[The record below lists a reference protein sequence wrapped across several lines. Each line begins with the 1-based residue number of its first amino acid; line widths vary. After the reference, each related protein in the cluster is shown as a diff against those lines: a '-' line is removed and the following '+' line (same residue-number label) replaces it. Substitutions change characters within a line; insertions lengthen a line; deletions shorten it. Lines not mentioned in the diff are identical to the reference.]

1 MRKIREILS
10 KRQIAPT
17 WQWVGG
23 RPWARSA
30 NSHPPWPPHVIPP
43 DVSTRAAVLRISLDL
58 DGNRAEAQNSPHA
71 VVR

>member
-1 MRKIREILS
+1 MQFHYAEK
-10 KRQIAPT
+10 T
-17 WQWVGG
+17 
-23 RPWARSA
+23 
-30 NSHPPWPPHVIPP
+30 P